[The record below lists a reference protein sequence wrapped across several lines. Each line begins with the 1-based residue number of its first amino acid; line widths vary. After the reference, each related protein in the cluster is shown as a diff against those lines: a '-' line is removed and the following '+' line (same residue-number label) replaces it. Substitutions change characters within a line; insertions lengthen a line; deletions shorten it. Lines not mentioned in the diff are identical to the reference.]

1 MNNKYIILNSNNE
14 YVNSVVWD
22 GNASTWRPPEGT
34 TAVPADQVDIA
45 SIISKKYTA
54 AEWLEAHGFNS
65 LQLVTLLDLESKLQQ
80 TNKTSLILTATRAW
94 LNDVLLTFTSNPEP
108 SSNWTPP
115 PYSFEEAS
123 QDAVTTLYN

>member
-14 YVNSVVWD
+14 YVNSVFWD

-45 SIISKKYTA
+45 TITSKKYTA
-54 AEWLEAHGFNS
+54 AEWLEAHGFSS
-65 LQLVTLLDLESKLQQ
+65 LQLVTLLDIESKLQRA
-80 TNKTSLILTATRAW
+80 NKTSLMLTATRAW

-115 PYSFEEAS
+115 PYSFQEAS